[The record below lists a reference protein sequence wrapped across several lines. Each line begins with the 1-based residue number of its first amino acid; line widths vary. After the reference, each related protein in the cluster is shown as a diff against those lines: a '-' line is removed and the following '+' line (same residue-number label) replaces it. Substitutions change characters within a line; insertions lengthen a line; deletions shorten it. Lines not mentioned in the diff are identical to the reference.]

1 MTPWERCGS
10 CRGVACICGRV
21 AETSE
26 IVETSIRIDKYLWH
40 VRLAKTRSQATQ
52 ACQSGEVRMQGERVK
67 PSRMIGAG
75 HEFEMRRAG
84 AMRSY
89 RVVGCLNHRV
99 AAKEVPQWLEETTAP
114 EVLEALAAARAD
126 PAPSRDRGM
135 GRPTKRDLR
144 LIEKLFS

>member
-1 MTPWERCGS
+1 
-10 CRGVACICGRV
+10 VACIPV
-21 AETSE
+21 YLEE
-26 IVETSIRIDKYLWH
+26 HFHPVEASIRIDKYLWH
-40 VRLAKTRSQATQ
+40 VRLAKTRSQATG
-52 ACQSGEVRMQGERVK
+52 ACQSGDVRVLGERIK
-67 PSRMIGAG
+67 PSRLVQAG

-89 RVVGCLNHRV
+89 RVLGCLDHRV
-99 AAKEVPQWLEETTAP
+99 AAKEVPQWLEETTPP
-114 EVLEALAAARAD
+114 EVLQALEAARAD